1 MPKLRLAILNPE
13 DTHMP
18 KMLCIANCQYPCVT
32 RKGTILDIPA
42 KDMALDIVKQNF
54 VASGQPETPP
64 ALDFDTKNPLKNSKE
79 TAGFATGTPLK
90 VADPN
95 QAGANAG
102 TTNGAPD
109 PNQKPEGHQAPT
121 GEKGTDGVSGQ
132 EKLPPPPFAAMP
144 DKDLAAWLDANGVK
158 YNPKMKQSEL
168 VKLAEQA
175 YALISKGE

>member
-1 MPKLRLAILNPE
+1 
-13 DTHMP
+13 MP

-54 VASGQPETPP
+54 VASEQPETPP
-64 ALDFDTKNPLKNSKE
+64 ALNFGNKNPLKDSKE

-102 TTNGAPD
+102 TTNGSPD
-109 PNQKPEGHQAPT
+109 PNQKPESHQAPT

-132 EKLPPPPFAAMP
+132 ANPAPTKPEFATMMP
-144 DKDLAAWLDANGVK
+144 SELILWLDTNQVK
-158 YNPKMKQSEL
+158 HNAHMKQDEL

-175 YALISKGE
+175 YALISKEQ